1 MGNTIDYGN
10 LMHEAMR
17 GLIRNVLLD
26 VCERGL
32 PGDHHFFIT
41 FDTHHPDLQIPPSLH
56 DTYPE
61 EMTIVLQN
69 QFWDLVVEEDGFAV
83 SLRFSGKPHRLRIP
97 WQALRSFVDPEAEFG
112 LRFESEEPS
121 DEGEEDA
128 AEEAVVPTPSAT
140 PAEVVSLD
148 EFRKRDSE

>member
-1 MGNTIDYGN
+1 MTHSEIDYPA
-10 LMHEAMR
+10 LVDEALR
-17 GLIRNVLLD
+17 SVARRVL
-26 VCERGL
+26 ERVADQGL

-41 FDTHHPDLQIPPSLH
+41 FDTNHPDLQIPPSLR
-56 DTYPE
+56 DTHPA

-112 LRFESEEPS
+112 LRFESEEASGEDGETPE
-121 DEGEEDA
+121 DEA
-128 AEEAVVPTPSAT
+128 PTPSRPEV

-148 EFRKRDSE
+148 EFRRRDG